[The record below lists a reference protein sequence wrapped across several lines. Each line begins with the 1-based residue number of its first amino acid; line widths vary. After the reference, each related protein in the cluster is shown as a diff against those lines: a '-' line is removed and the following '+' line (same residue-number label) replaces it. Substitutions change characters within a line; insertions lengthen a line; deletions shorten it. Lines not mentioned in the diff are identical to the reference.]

1 MAYLVHIAWFPVLLF
16 VSLSGCALGPDYT
29 RPDVAAPDSWD
40 AWHSGDDALHAKIG
54 SGPLHTEWWKD
65 YHDPMLDDLVARALG
80 ASPDIETA
88 ALRFVQARIQMQVT
102 SSRQLPELKATGSA
116 TYNRLSE
123 HGTATRLYDEIG
135 EKNWFDKN
143 RVVDILSDPF
153 AWYQAGLDFSWEIDF
168 WGHVARN
175 VEAAGAGAAE
185 QAAMLDVARLSVIS
199 DLVNA
204 YWSPRRVQRQIQLS
218 REDIRVVE
226 ERLAIQQARAGGGLI
241 NHGEIADQK
250 AGLAAIQAG
259 LPDLQAGESRD
270 MNRIL
275 LLVGEHPGA
284 LRDRL
289 KARGRDSDTVQENT
303 LPELN
308 MGLPSTVARRRPDVR
323 AAEAR
328 LHQATARIGVARA
341 ELYPGIT
348 LGASL
353 GLDSFK
359 EKDFVDWGSR
369 VWSIG
374 PSLSLP
380 LFNHGRLKNTVLLR
394 EKAQQEAAIA
404 FHQTVLGAWHEID
417 DGLSRYE
424 AARQALIKQQRRMH
438 KAREAHTL
446 LNARFQGGNG
456 SYLSVLDGRQN
467 VLRAERDLAESREN
481 LCTAFAAVNTAIGNA
496 PQSAMSQKNLPVQ

>member
-1 MAYLVHIAWFPVLLF
+1 MSYLVNIVLFPVLLF
-16 VSLSGCALGPDYT
+16 VSLGGCALGPDYT
-29 RPDVAAPDSWD
+29 RPDVEAPDSWG
-40 AWHSGDDALHAKIG
+40 AWHSGDDALHAEID
-54 SGPLHTEWWKD
+54 SGPLQTEWWKD
-65 YHDPMLDDLVARALG
+65 YHDPVLDDLVARALC

-88 ALRFVQARIQMQVT
+88 ALRFVQARIQTQVT

-123 HGTATRLYDEIG
+123 HGTSTRLYDEIG
-135 EKNWFDKN
+135 DNIGFDKDI
-143 RVVDILSDPF
+143 VVDILSDPF

-175 VEAAGAGAAE
+175 VEAAEAGAAE

-204 YWSPRRVQRQIQLS
+204 YWSLRSVQRQIQLS
-218 REDIRVVE
+218 REDIQVVE
-226 ERLAIQQARAGGGLI
+226 ERLAIQKAQASGGLI
-241 NHGEIADQK
+241 NHSEIADQK

-259 LPDLQAGESRD
+259 LPALQAGESRY

-284 LRDRL
+284 LQNLL
-289 KARGRDSDTVQENT
+289 KTRIRVSDKVQEDN

-308 MGLPSTVARRRPDVR
+308 MGLPSTVALRRPDVR

-328 LHQATARIGVARA
+328 LHQATAKIGVARA

-353 GLDSFK
+353 GLDSYQ

-404 FHQTVLGAWHEID
+404 FHQTVLSAWHEID

-424 AARQALIKQQRRMH
+424 AARQTFIKQQKRMNN
-438 KAREAHTL
+438 AREAHTL

-456 SYLSVLDGRQN
+456 SYLSVLDGRRN
-467 VLRAERDLAESREN
+467 VLRAERDLAECRES
-481 LCTAFAAVNTAIGNA
+481 LCTAFAAVNVAIGNV
-496 PQSAMSQKNLPVQ
+496 P